1 MYHIPLRTPEDMRA
15 LPLAV
20 LRPYPGS
27 SLSGVIVFMD
37 VFRNSNGKLLR
48 CGYTTGSCAAAAAKG
63 AAEMLLCQSIVAAV
77 SLDTPKG
84 LPLSL
89 MLEDCSFTASQAR
102 CAVRKD
108 AGDDPD
114 VTSGILVYATVRKS
128 SRKGVTIDGGEGV
141 GRVTKPG
148 LDQPIGAAAINATPR
163 RMIAQAVEAVCRAH
177 GYEGGMEVIVSI
189 PEGEALASR
198 TFNPRMGIR
207 GGISVLGTSG
217 IVEPMS
223 SQALVDTIAL
233 ELRQL
238 AATGERHLLLS
249 PGNYGRDFA
258 RDILGLDVA
267 HCVSC
272 ANFIGDAIDAAVS
285 SGFRHILLIGHV
297 GKLVKLGIGQTN
309 THSAAGDGRMETL
322 LACALPHTGDV
333 ALLRA
338 IAECATTD
346 AALALLQ
353 KAGIKDAVMATLGRR
368 IDDTLRRRVPCGVTV
383 GYLTFTNRADLGGVL
398 IQSENASDLMHHWR
412 IEA

>member
-1 MYHIPLRTPEDMRA
+1 M
-15 LPLAV
+15 AV

-27 SLSGVIVFMD
+27 SLSGVYCFMD
-37 VFRNSNGKLLR
+37 VFRNINGKLLR

-63 AAEMLLCQSIVAAV
+63 AAEMLLGQSPVATV

-84 LPLSL
+84 IPLSL

-108 AGDDPD
+108 SGDDPD

-148 LDQPIGAAAINATPR
+148 LDQSVGAAAINATPR
-163 RMIAQAVEAVCRAH
+163 RMITQAVEAVCRAR
-177 GYEGGMEVIVSI
+177 GYEGGMEVVISI

-198 TFNPRMGIR
+198 TFNPRMGIQ

-223 SQALVDTIAL
+223 NQALVDTITL

-258 RDILGLDVA
+258 RDHLGLDVT

-285 SGFRHILLIGHV
+285 CGFRHILLIGHI

-309 THSAAGDGRMETL
+309 THSASGDGRMETL
-322 LACALPHTGDV
+322 LTCALPHTDDI

-338 IAECATTD
+338 IADCATTD

-353 KAGIKDAVMATLGRR
+353 ASGIKDAVMATLGPR
-368 IDDTLRRRVPCGVTV
+368 IEDTLRRRVPCNVTV
-383 GYLTFTNRADLGGVL
+383 GFLMFTNRADLGGVL
-398 IQSENASDLMHHWR
+398 LQSDNASELMHHWR

>member
-1 MYHIPLRTPEDMRA
+1 MR
-15 LPLAV
+15 PF
-20 LRPYPGS
+20 PGS
-27 SLSGVIVFMD
+27 SLSGVYCFMD
-37 VFRNSNGKLLR
+37 VFRNINGKLLR

-63 AAEMLLCQSIVAAV
+63 ATEMLLRQSLVGTV

-89 MLEDCSFTASQAR
+89 MLEDCAFTASQAR

-114 VTSGILVYATVRKS
+114 VTSGILVYATVRKTFG
-128 SRKGVTIDGGEGV
+128 KGVTIDGGEGV

-148 LDQPIGAAAINATPR
+148 LDQPIGAAAINSTPR
-163 RMIAQAVEAVCRAH
+163 RMIAQAVESVCRAR
-177 GYEGGMEVIVSI
+177 GYEGGVEVIISV

-198 TFNPRMGIR
+198 TFNPRMGIQ
-207 GGISVLGTSG
+207 GGISILGTSG

-223 SQALVDTIAL
+223 NQALVDTITL

-238 AATGERHLLLS
+238 AATGEQHLLLS

-258 RDILGLDVA
+258 RDKLGLDVT

-285 SGFRHILLIGHV
+285 CGFRHILLVGHI

-309 THSAAGDGRMETL
+309 THSSAGDGRMETL
-322 LACALPHTGDV
+322 TACALLCGADLDT
-333 ALLRA
+333 LRRVL
-338 IAECATTD
+338 ECVTTD
-346 AALALLQ
+346 AALEILCR
-353 KAGIKDAVMATLGRR
+353 AGLREPVCAELGKRIQATLE
-368 IDDTLRRRVPCGVTV
+368 RRVPPGVEM
-383 GYLTFTNRADLGGVL
+383 GYVLFTNRADLGGL
-398 IQSENASDLMHHWR
+398 LHQSENAERLMENWR
-412 IEA
+412 IRA

>member
-1 MYHIPLRTPEDMRA
+1 MR
-15 LPLAV
+15 PF
-20 LRPYPGS
+20 PGS
-27 SLSGVIVFMD
+27 SLSGVYCFMD
-37 VFRNSNGKLLR
+37 VFRNINGKLLR

-63 AAEMLLCQSIVAAV
+63 AAEMLLRQSLVGTV
-77 SLDTPKG
+77 SLGTPKG

-89 MLEDCSFTASQAR
+89 LLEDCSFTADQAR

-128 SRKGVTIDGGEGV
+128 NGKGVTIDGGQGV

-148 LDQPIGAAAINATPR
+148 LDQPIGAAAINSTPR
-163 RMIAQAVEAVCRAH
+163 RMITQAVEAVCHAQ
-177 GYEGGMEVIVSI
+177 GYEGGMEVIISI

-198 TFNPRMGIR
+198 TFNPRMGIQ
-207 GGISVLGTSG
+207 GGISILGTSG

-223 SQALVDTIAL
+223 NQALVDTITL

-258 RDILGLDVA
+258 RDNLGLDVT

-272 ANFIGDAIDAAVS
+272 ANFIGDAIDAAVGC
-285 SGFRHILLIGHV
+285 GFRHILLIGHI

-309 THSAAGDGRMETL
+309 THSASGDGRMETL
-322 LACALPHTGDV
+322 LACTLPHTDDV

-338 IAECATTD
+338 IADCATTD
-346 AALALLQ
+346 AALERLQ
-353 KAGIKDAVMATLGRR
+353 AYGIKDAVMATLGTR
-368 IDDTLRRRVPCGVTV
+368 IEDTLRRRVPCDVTI
-383 GYLTFTNRADLGGVL
+383 GYLMFTNRAELGGVL

-412 IEA
+412 IET

>member
-1 MYHIPLRTPEDMRA
+1 
-15 LPLAV
+15 
-20 LRPYPGS
+20 
-27 SLSGVIVFMD
+27 MD
-37 VFRNSNGKLLR
+37 VFRNINGKLLR

-63 AAEMLLCQSIVAAV
+63 AAEMLLRQSPVGAV

-89 MLEDCSFTASQAR
+89 MLEDCAFTASQAS

-128 SRKGVTIDGGEGV
+128 DANGVTIDGGRGV

-148 LDQPIGAAAINATPR
+148 LDQPVGAAAINATPR

-177 GYEGGMEVIVSI
+177 GYEGGMEVIISI

-198 TFNPRMGIR
+198 TFNPRMGIQ

-223 SQALVDTIAL
+223 SQALVDTITL

-238 AATGERHLLLS
+238 AAAGQEHLLLS

-258 RDILGLDVA
+258 RDKLGLDVT
-267 HCVSC
+267 HCISC

-285 SGFRHILLIGHV
+285 CGFRHILLIGHI

-309 THSAAGDGRMETL
+309 THSASGDGRMETL
-322 LACALPHTGDV
+322 LACALPHTDDI

-338 IAECATTD
+338 IADCATTD

-353 KAGIKDAVMATLGRR
+353 ASGIKDAVMATLGRR
-368 IDDTLRRRVPCGVTV
+368 IEDTLRRRVPCDVTV
-383 GYLTFTNRADLGGVL
+383 GYLMFTNRADLGGVL
-398 IQSENASDLMHHWR
+398 TQSDNASEMMHHWR
-412 IEA
+412 IET

>member
-1 MYHIPLRTPEDMRA
+1 
-15 LPLAV
+15 
-20 LRPYPGS
+20 
-27 SLSGVIVFMD
+27 MD
-37 VFRNSNGKLLR
+37 VFRNINGKLLR

-63 AAEMLLCQSIVAAV
+63 AAEMLLSQSPVGAV

-89 MLEDCSFTASQAR
+89 MLEDCAFTASQAS

-114 VTSGILVYATVRKS
+114 VTSGILVYATVRKTPG
-128 SRKGVTIDGGEGV
+128 KGVTIDGGEGV

-148 LDQPIGAAAINATPR
+148 LDQPIGAAAINSTPR
-163 RMIAQAVEAVCRAH
+163 RMITQAVESVCHTH
-177 GYEGGMEVIVSI
+177 GYKGGMEVIISI

-198 TFNPRMGIR
+198 TFNPRMGIQ
-207 GGISVLGTSG
+207 GGISILGTSG

-223 SQALVDTIAL
+223 SQALVDTITL

-238 AATGERHLLLS
+238 AATGQQHLLLS

-258 RDILGLDVA
+258 RDKLDLDVT

-272 ANFIGDAIDAAVS
+272 ANFIGDAIDAAVGC
-285 SGFRHILLIGHV
+285 GFRHILLIGHI

-309 THSAAGDGRMETL
+309 THSASGDGRMETL
-322 LACALPHTGDV
+322 LACALPHTDDI

-338 IAECATTD
+338 IADCATTD
-346 AALALLQ
+346 AALELLQ
-353 KAGIKDAVMATLGRR
+353 AAGIKDAVMATLGAR
-368 IDDTLRRRVPCGVTV
+368 IEDTLRRRVPCDVTV
-383 GYLTFTNRADLGGVL
+383 GYLMFTNRADLGGVL
-398 IQSENASDLMHHWR
+398 TQSDNASELMHHWR
-412 IEA
+412 IET

>member
-1 MYHIPLRTPEDMRA
+1 MTA
-15 LPLAV
+15 AA
-20 LRPYPGS
+20 LRPCPGS
-27 SLSGVIVFMD
+27 SLSGVTYFMD
-37 VFRNSNGKLLR
+37 VFRNINGKLLR

-63 AAEMLLCQSIVAAV
+63 AAEMLLRQSPVGAV

-89 MLEDCSFTASQAR
+89 MLEDCAFTASQAS

-114 VTSGILVYATVRKS
+114 VTSGILVYASVRKS
-128 SRKGVTIDGGEGV
+128 DANGVTIDGGRGV

-148 LDQPIGAAAINATPR
+148 LDQPVGAAAINATPR
-163 RMIAQAVEAVCRAH
+163 RMIAQAVETVCRAH
-177 GYEGGMEVIVSI
+177 GYEGGMEVIISI

-198 TFNPRMGIR
+198 TFNPRMGIQ

-223 SQALVDTIAL
+223 SQALVDTITL

-238 AATGERHLLLS
+238 AAAGQEHLLLS

-258 RDILGLDVA
+258 RDKLGLDVT
-267 HCVSC
+267 HCISC

-285 SGFRHILLIGHV
+285 CGFRHILLIGHI

-309 THSAAGDGRMETL
+309 THSASGDGRMETL
-322 LACALPHTGDV
+322 LACALPHTDDI

-338 IAECATTD
+338 IADCATTD

-353 KAGIKDAVMATLGRR
+353 SSGIKDAVMATLGRR
-368 IDDTLRRRVPCGVTV
+368 IEDTLRRRVPCDVTV
-383 GYLTFTNRADLGGVL
+383 GYLMFTNRADLGGVL
-398 IQSENASDLMHHWR
+398 TQSDNASEMMHHWR
-412 IEA
+412 IET

>member
-1 MYHIPLRTPEDMRA
+1 
-15 LPLAV
+15 
-20 LRPYPGS
+20 
-27 SLSGVIVFMD
+27 MD
-37 VFRNSNGKLLR
+37 VFRNINGKLLR
-48 CGYTTGSCAAAAAKG
+48 CGSTTGSCAAAAAKG
-63 AAEMLLCQSIVAAV
+63 ATEMLLGQSLMGTV

-89 MLEDCSFTASQAR
+89 MLEDCAFTASQAS

-114 VTSGILVYATVRKS
+114 VTSDILVYATVRKS
-128 SRKGVTIDGGEGV
+128 DANGVTIDGGHGV

-148 LDQPIGAAAINATPR
+148 LDQPIGAAAINSTPR
-163 RMIAQAVEAVCRAH
+163 RMIAQAVEAVCHTH
-177 GYEGGMEVIVSI
+177 GYKGGMEVVISV

-198 TFNPRMGIR
+198 TFNPRMGIQ
-207 GGISVLGTSG
+207 GGISILGTSG

-223 SQALVDTIAL
+223 NQALVDTITL

-238 AATGERHLLLS
+238 AATGEQHLLLS
-249 PGNYGRDFA
+249 PGNDGRDFA
-258 RDILGLDVA
+258 RDKLGLDVT

-285 SGFRHILLIGHV
+285 CGFRHILLIGHI

-309 THSAAGDGRMETL
+309 THSASGDGRMETL
-322 LACALPHTGDV
+322 LACALPHTDDIS
-333 ALLRA
+333 LLRT
-338 IAECATTD
+338 IADCATTD

-353 KAGIKDAVMATLGRR
+353 AAGVKDAVMATLGAR
-368 IDDTLRRRVPCGVTV
+368 IEDTLRRRVPCDVTV

-398 IQSENASDLMHHWR
+398 TQSDNASEMMHHWR
-412 IEA
+412 IET

>member
-1 MYHIPLRTPEDMRA
+1 MTA
-15 LPLAV
+15 AA
-20 LRPYPGS
+20 LRPCPGS
-27 SLSGVIVFMD
+27 SLSGVTYFMD
-37 VFRNSNGKLLR
+37 VFRNINGKLLR

-63 AAEMLLCQSIVAAV
+63 AAEMLLRQSPVGAV

-89 MLEDCSFTASQAR
+89 MLEDCAFTASQAS

-128 SRKGVTIDGGEGV
+128 DANGVTIDGGRGV

-148 LDQPIGAAAINATPR
+148 LDQPVGAAAINATPR

-177 GYEGGMEVIVSI
+177 GYEGGMEVIISI

-198 TFNPRMGIR
+198 TFNPRMGIQ

-223 SQALVDTIAL
+223 SQALVDTITL

-238 AATGERHLLLS
+238 AAAGQEHLLLS

-258 RDILGLDVA
+258 RDKLGLDVT
-267 HCVSC
+267 HCISC

-285 SGFRHILLIGHV
+285 CGFRHILLIGHI

-309 THSAAGDGRMETL
+309 THSASGDGRMETL
-322 LACALPHTGDV
+322 LACALPHTDDI

-338 IAECATTD
+338 IADCATTD

-353 KAGIKDAVMATLGRR
+353 ASGIKDAVMATLGRR
-368 IDDTLRRRVPCGVTV
+368 IEDTLRRRVPCDVTV
-383 GYLTFTNRADLGGVL
+383 GYLMFTNRADLGGVL
-398 IQSENASDLMHHWR
+398 TQSDNASEMMHHWR
-412 IEA
+412 IET